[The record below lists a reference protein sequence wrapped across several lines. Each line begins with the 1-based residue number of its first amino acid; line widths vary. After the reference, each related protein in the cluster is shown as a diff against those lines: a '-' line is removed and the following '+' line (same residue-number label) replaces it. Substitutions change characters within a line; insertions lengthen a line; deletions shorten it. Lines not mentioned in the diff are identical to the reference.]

1 MQKLIGAAV
10 VLMLSVLIVARC
22 GATEPREGVRDIMRV
37 KLDHAQAVVEALA
50 REDYDALG
58 KHAQHLAL
66 LSLDAGW
73 RVLQTDEY
81 AQHSNDFRR
90 HAHAI
95 RDAAKKRNIDGA
107 ALAYVQLTLSCVNC
121 HKYVRS
127 TRTAR
132 RDSDASNE
140 NALRTALRSR

>member
-1 MQKLIGAAV
+1 MKKLMGAV
-10 VLMLSVLIVARC
+10 VVLVLSGILVVPR

-37 KLDHAQAVVEALA
+37 KLDHAQGVIEALA
-50 REDYDALG
+50 REDHDALAR
-58 KHAQHLAL
+58 HAQHLAL

-73 RVLQTDEY
+73 RVLQTEEY
-81 AQHSNDFRR
+81 AQHSNDFRL

-95 RDAAKKRNIDGA
+95 RDAAKKQNIDGA

-132 RDSDASNE
+132 LHSNPLE
-140 NALRTALRSR
+140 REIALDRAH